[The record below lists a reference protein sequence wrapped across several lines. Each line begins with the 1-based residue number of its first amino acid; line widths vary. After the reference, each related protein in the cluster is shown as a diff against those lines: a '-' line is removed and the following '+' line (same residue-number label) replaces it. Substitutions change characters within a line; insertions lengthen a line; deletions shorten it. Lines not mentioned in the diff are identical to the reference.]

1 MIHSVY
7 IVYYVNGVCIKYRR
21 YGTIEFN
28 EDLLAGFLTAL
39 KDFSM
44 EVTGGTG
51 EIKILDMQTYVVL
64 LVFQEGFLVAAA
76 ADKQDDRILG
86 QNALQ
91 KVLDEFLDRY
101 RDVFVKW
108 EGNLNL
114 FSDFDEVIDEIM
126 QNGQVAKVPREIP
139 ILEIYWKG
147 YQKFEQNKQKGK
159 EVSDREFQKYI
170 AKRLPHQVV
179 MQGYL
184 SEEEYAVAHLCNGY
198 NDMDDISEKGGV
210 TADQLKTILD
220 KLRQIGALKSITVE

>member
-7 IVYYVNGVCIKYRR
+7 IIYQINGICVKYRR

-51 EIKILDMQTYVVL
+51 EIKVLDMQTYVVL

-91 KVLDEFLDRY
+91 KVLDEFIARY
-101 RDVFVKW
+101 SDVFVKW
-108 EGNLNL
+108 EGNLNV
-114 FSDFDEVIDEIM
+114 FTDFDEVIDEIM
-126 QNGQVAKVPREIP
+126 QNGLIAKVPREMP
-139 ILEIYWKG
+139 ILEIYWKD
-147 YQKFEQNKQKGK
+147 YQKFEANKMKGREVTEK
-159 EVSDREFQKYI
+159 EFEKFS
-170 AKRLPHQVV
+170 AKRLPRQVV
-179 MQGYL
+179 TQGYL
-184 SEEEYAVAHLCNGY
+184 SEKEYEVAHLCNGY
-198 NDMDDISEKGGV
+198 NDADDISQKGGI
-210 TADQLKTILD
+210 TMDALKTILD
-220 KLRQIGALKSITVE
+220 KLRNMGTLKAITIE